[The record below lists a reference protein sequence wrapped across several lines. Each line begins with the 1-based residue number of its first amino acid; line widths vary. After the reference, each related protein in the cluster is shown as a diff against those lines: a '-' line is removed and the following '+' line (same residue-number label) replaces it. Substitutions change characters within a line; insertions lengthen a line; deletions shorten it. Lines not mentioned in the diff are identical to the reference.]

1 MSPSATTTAAPATN
15 GNGAIK
21 AKNGV
26 NGSVNGSANG
36 THANSNGVVRN
47 GKNGKEAHLSSTEL
61 IRLENEHGA
70 HNSHQST
77 WSCVGSAK
85 RTSLQAPSRSVLHL
99 PSFITTILIARFSPL
114 ATTPLPVVFDRALGA
129 NAVNQGHCHP
139 RIVAALIAQAQKLTL
154 SSRAFHNSVFGRF
167 AERVGGLFGWEMVLP
182 MNTGAEAVESA
193 LKLARKWAYL
203 RKGVPE
209 GEAIVLSVA
218 DNFHGRTLG
227 VISMSTDPSARV
239 GFGPYLPGVGPTF
252 VDPAAE
258 GGSRVIRFGEISDLE
273 RALELHG
280 PRVAA
285 FLVEPVQGEAGII
298 VPPPTYLPAV
308 AALCKKHNVLLICDE
323 IQTGLGRTG
332 KMLAIDHAGI
342 RPDIVLL
349 GKALSGGVYPV
360 SAVLADKNV
369 MLCIQ
374 PGEHGRTPLA
384 CAVAITALDVLVE
397 EDLSARAARLGEVF
411 RSSVLALKSPYIK
424 TVRGLG
430 LLNAVVIDED
440 ACNAARAARA
450 QDVAGNKRRTAWQ
463 FCLLLKARGVLAKT
477 THGNVVRFAP
487 PLVIEEADLVKAV
500 KIIGECL
507 VDLERLD
514 EIPGDD
520 SEESGH

>member
-1 MSPSATTTAAPATN
+1 MTRSSWLRPAQYEPVD
-15 GNGAIK
+15 AI
-21 AKNGV
+21 ASDNL
-26 NGSVNGSANG
+26 
-36 THANSNGVVRN
+36 TH
-47 GKNGKEAHLSSTEL
+47 KWHPCL
-61 IRLENEHGA
+61 NEER
-70 HNSHQST
+70 QE
-77 WSCVGSAK
+77 
-85 RTSLQAPSRSVLHL
+85 R
-99 PSFITTILIARFSPL
+99 I
-114 ATTPLPVVFDRALGA
+114 
-129 NAVNQGHCHP
+129 NQGHCHP
-139 RIVAALIAQAQKLTL
+139 RIVAALVAQAQKLTL
-154 SSRAFHNSVFGRF
+154 GSRAFHHNIAWKESIENR
-167 AERVGGLFGWEMVLP
+167 EW
-182 MNTGAEAVESA
+182 THAVETATA
-193 LKLARKWAYL
+193 LT

-252 VDPAAE
+252 VDPEAE
-258 GGSRVIRFGEISDLE
+258 GGSRVVRFGEISDLE

-360 SAVLADKNV
+360 SAVLADKDV

-374 PGEHGRTPLA
+374 PGEHGSTYGGNPLA

-440 ACNAARAARA
+440 ACNAARG
-450 QDVAGNKRRTAWQ
+450 QDVAGNERRTAWQ
-463 FCLLLKARGVLAKT
+463 FCLLLKARGVLAKV
-477 THGNVVRFAP
+477 HFAP

-500 KIIGECL
+500 KIIGECV
-507 VDLERLD
+507 VDLERLG

-520 SEESGH
+520 SEKGGH